1 MTLIDELSRGDWT
14 HSRTPFDA
22 TMSNAMTADKLRA
35 LWGTLERAGGPFE
48 KVEKTRLQ
56 PKDAF
61 QIVLVTCQFQRL
73 RKVIRV
79 VFDHEAKVAGLFY
92 GPVPEDLE
100 AKTKRLI
107 AAASDGDFDAASH
120 DFGELMRSALPP
132 ARFAA
137 TWKAL
142 EQKVGRWNF
151 VENVDLTSE
160 QGAWASRA
168 ISRFERERL
177 VVKVVYD
184 GQNEIVGLF
193 FLPPPGAWTAPPY
206 ATASKF
212 EEQEV
217 KVGTSPSLPGIL
229 ATPRGSERFP
239 AIVLVHGSGPSDQDE
254 SVGGVKVFKDLA
266 WGLASQGIA
275 VLRYVKRSRQS
286 PAGIVT
292 QKEEVL
298 DGAHDAIELLRH
310 TRGVDSSRIYVL
322 GHSQGGELAPRIAKD
337 NPTLAGMIVLA
348 GPTRPLQDVLIEQYE
363 YLSSLDPTNTT
374 LVSKIDNAKKFKRLI
389 EDPSLRA
396 DQDVELPTG
405 GTVKGA
411 YFLDMRGYEPA
422 TIARALGCKVLVL
435 QGERDYQVTMQDF
448 EGWKKKLDSKKGA
461 TLRTYPSLNHL
472 FVSGSGTPG
481 PSEYE
486 RPGHVDDAVVQDI
499 GEWITGAHG

>member
-1 MTLIDELSRGDWT
+1 M
-14 HSRTPFDA
+14 
-22 TMSNAMTADKLRA
+22 
-35 LWGTLERAGGPFE
+35 
-48 KVEKTRLQ
+48 
-56 PKDAF
+56 
-61 QIVLVTCQFQRL
+61 
-73 RKVIRV
+73 
-79 VFDHEAKVAGLFY
+79 
-92 GPVPEDLE
+92 
-100 AKTKRLI
+100 
-107 AAASDGDFDAASH
+107 
-120 DFGELMRSALPP
+120 
-132 ARFAA
+132 
-137 TWKAL
+137 
-142 EQKVGRWNF
+142 
-151 VENVDLTSE
+151 
-160 QGAWASRA
+160 
-168 ISRFERERL
+168 
-177 VVKVVYD
+177 
-184 GQNEIVGLF
+184 
-193 FLPPPGAWTAPPY
+193 
-206 ATASKF
+206 
-212 EEQEV
+212 
-217 KVGTSPSLPGIL
+217 
-229 ATPRGSERFP
+229 
-239 AIVLVHGSGPSDQDE
+239 
-254 SVGGVKVFKDLA
+254 
-266 WGLASQGIA
+266 
-275 VLRYVKRSRQS
+275 
-286 PAGIVT
+286 
-292 QKEEVL
+292 

-363 YLSSLDPTNTT
+363 YLSSLDPKNTT

-422 TIARALGCKVLVL
+422 TIARALACKVLVL